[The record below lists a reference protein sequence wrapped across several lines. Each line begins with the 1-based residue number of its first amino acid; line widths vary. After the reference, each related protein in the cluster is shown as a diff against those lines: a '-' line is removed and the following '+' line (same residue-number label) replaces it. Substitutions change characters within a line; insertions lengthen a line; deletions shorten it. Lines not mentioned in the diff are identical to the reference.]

1 MENFNIVGSQKST
14 QGLALVTD
22 VNGLINKPSLSGVE
36 ITFLKNVRR
45 PNDFYIVALQEAL
58 EGIRSGQYQNEIDIL
73 RRKYK
78 ENLEQYKEA
87 KSRLPS
93 GCFSGLFQGSA
104 TNHNFTYHSG
114 IFIVDIDDL
123 APDEIGSI
131 KEKIS
136 KIPYIIFVFISPSG
150 FGLKV
155 GVHISKVSDG
165 QAYKECF
172 NSVKGLFEGICVLDE
187 SGKDVSRKCF
197 ISHDPDMYV
206 NYSAAAF
213 DPVIASVDNKLS
225 SIEVA
230 RPTDERES
238 EDAARCVRQCE
249 NIILNAEP
257 GEYHHCRLKAGR
269 LAGGFI
275 AAGRITKD
283 EAISTLLKVS
293 DAVHGG
299 QTSDKERKAIEDG
312 ILSGE
317 LEPLYRDKVCE
328 FLERFVFVGD
338 LGLVAD
344 LHSPPST
351 PPVPVH
357 TFNQRYAPDVQKI
370 QGADGSE
377 KTVKV
382 PHQWLSSQHRKTVE
396 AQRYAPG
403 KPRIFSEG
411 QQDFINTF
419 HFPDHLSPNE
429 DMDFIN
435 QVVEHIGYVFGDKEA
450 GIFIDYLA
458 HLIQFPQVRPKF
470 TPLSLAAEHGVG
482 RGFIVEVIQGLI
494 GRYNCAS
501 ATMAVL
507 ANESGNKKD
516 NYLDRTLF
524 CAIHEVKQSDKRYEI
539 NDKIRDKLTESTL
552 QVDIKYG
559 ANDYAS
565 VYTRILM
572 MSNHVTN
579 ALVIPEED
587 RRIWVMACEERP
599 KDDGYY
605 KTLYESIHSEQQGP
619 QNLANL
625 FHYLKMRDISAFNPG
640 MRAPMTP
647 AKRRLINAGCSP
659 AEIALDDLLEQM
671 PDDVDILE
679 PKQLARALLKITDY
693 FGSGLG
699 LMIPTSNPELDN
711 PLKAMLKDK
720 SRRAG
725 LHLNQSG
732 KFRWKADRVKPVVLR
747 NFQQWETA
755 TQEQILSQLNAA
767 EAWISS
773 LPNPKITS

>member
-1 MENFNIVGSQKST
+1 MESIKKVGSQKST
-14 QGLALVTD
+14 PGLALVTD
-22 VNGLINKPSLSGVE
+22 SNGLINEPNLSDVK
-36 ITFLKNVRR
+36 ITFLENVRR
-45 PNDFYIVALQEAL
+45 PNDLSIVALQEAL
-58 EGIRSGQYQNEIDIL
+58 EGIRSGQYQKEIDVL
-73 RRKYK
+73 RRAYQ
-78 ENLEQYKEA
+78 ENRKQYKEA
-87 KSRLPS
+87 KSRLPAF
-93 GCFSGLFQGSA
+93 CFSGVFNGSA
-104 TNHNFTYHSG
+104 TNNNFTHHSELLT
-114 IFIVDIDDL
+114 IDIDDL
-123 APDEIGSI
+123 AADEIVSI

-136 KIPYIIFVFISPSG
+136 QIPYIVFVFLSPSG
-150 FGLKV
+150 AGLKV
-155 GVHISKVSDG
+155 GVHISTISDG
-165 QAYKECF
+165 QAYKACF
-172 NSVKGLFEGICVLDE
+172 NSVKTLFEDICAIDE
-187 SGKDVSRKCF
+187 SGKDVARKCF
-197 ISHDPDMYV
+197 VSHDPDIYV

-213 DPVIASVDNKLS
+213 EPVIASPDNKLS
-225 SIEVA
+225 SIEVV
-230 RPTDERES
+230 RPTDEREP
-238 EDAARCVRQCE
+238 EDAARCIRQCE
-249 NIILNAEP
+249 NLILNAVP

-283 EAISTLLKVS
+283 EALIALLKAS
-293 DAVHGG
+293 DKVHGG
-299 QTSDKERKAIEDG
+299 QTSGKERKAIEDG
-312 ILSGE
+312 VLSGE

-328 FLERFVFVGD
+328 FIERFVFVGD
-338 LGLVAD
+338 SGLVAD
-344 LHSPPST
+344 LNAPPST

-370 QGADGSE
+370 QGAEGSV

-419 HFPDHLSPNE
+419 HFPGHLLPNQ
-429 DMDFIN
+429 DMIFIN

-450 GIFIDYLA
+450 DIFVDYLA

-482 RGFIVEVIQGLI
+482 RGFIVELIQGLI
-494 GRYNCAS
+494 GRHNCGS
-501 ATMAVL
+501 TTMAVL
-507 ANESGNKKD
+507 ANEGGNKKD
-516 NYLDRTLF
+516 NYLDKTLF

-559 ANDYAS
+559 ANDYAA

-625 FHYLKMRDISAFNPG
+625 FHYLKTRDISTFNPG

-659 AEIALDDLLEQM
+659 AEIALDDLLEQL

-679 PKQLARALLKITDY
+679 PKQIARALLKITDY
-693 FGSGLG
+693 FGHGLG
-699 LMIPTSNPELDN
+699 LMIPTINPELDN

-725 LHLNQSG
+725 LHLNKSG
-732 KFRWKADRVKPVVLR
+732 KFRWKADRVKPVVLK

-755 TQEQILSQLNAA
+755 TQEQILSQLDAA

-773 LPNPKITS
+773 LSDP

>member
-1 MENFNIVGSQKST
+1 MESINKVTSSKST

-22 VNGLINKPSLSGVE
+22 SNGVINESRLSDVK
-36 ITFLKNVRR
+36 ITLLKNVTQ
-45 PNDFYIVALQEAL
+45 PSDFSVVPLCEVL
-58 EGIRSGQYQNEIDIL
+58 ESIRSGQYQKEIDVL
-73 RRKYK
+73 RRAYQ
-78 ENLEQYKEA
+78 ENRKQYKEG
-87 KSRLPS
+87 KLKLPS
-93 GCFSGLFQGSA
+93 VCFSGVFNGSA
-104 TNHNFTYHSG
+104 RNNNFTHHSELLT
-114 IFIVDIDDL
+114 IDIDGL
-123 APDEIGSI
+123 AADEIVSI

-136 KIPYIIFVFISPSG
+136 QIPYTVFVFVSPSG
-150 FGLKV
+150 AGLKV
-155 GVHISKVSDG
+155 GVRISTISDG
-165 QAYKECF
+165 QAYKACF
-172 NSVKGLFEGICVLDE
+172 NSVKTLFEEICAIDE

-249 NIILNAEP
+249 NIILNAVP

-283 EAISTLLKVS
+283 EAISALLKVS

-317 LEPLYRDKVCE
+317 LEPLYRDKVCD
-328 FLERFVFVGD
+328 FLERFVFIGD
-338 LGLVAD
+338 SGLVAD

-411 QQDFINTF
+411 QRDFINTF

-458 HLIQFPQVRPKF
+458 QLIQFPQVRPKF

-605 KTLYESIHSEQQGP
+605 KTLYESIHSEQQGS

-625 FHYLKMRDISAFNPG
+625 FHYLKTRDISAFNPG

-659 AEIALDDLLEQM
+659 AESALDDLLEQL

-699 LMIPTSNPELDN
+699 LMIPTSNPELDK
-711 PLKAMLKDK
+711 PMLATLKDK

-725 LHLNQSG
+725 LHLNESG
-732 KFRWKADRVKPVVLR
+732 KFRWKADRVKPVALR

-755 TQEQILSQLNAA
+755 TKEQILSQLDAA

-773 LPNPKITS
+773 LPVPKITS